1 LTADLSPLI
10 QCAGLLTAQFV
21 AWRTVP
27 SELRA
32 LRLTIK
38 LALFTAYSIV
48 LFRSELD
55 PLHAAPWGGD
65 PVRHLI
71 AQVLELAWWYLG
83 ARLATLIANS
93 LFFPQLWQKERL
105 FEDVLGAMIFLAA
118 SIAAVAY
125 VLELPVRGLLATS
138 GAVAIVVGLAVQST
152 LSDVFSGIVLNA
164 TRPYQLGDLISVDG
178 VDGKVIET
186 SWRATQLLNSAGD
199 VVTVPNT
206 LAAKVKI
213 VNLSRPNALH
223 GVSVLLH
230 VSPEARPTVVIEA
243 LQRAMLG
250 CDLALQTPASSVA
263 AVATDINSIVY
274 ELTCYVSELSKA
286 QDAKN
291 QLFDLA
297 FRHLAAAQVALRPLG
312 YPERAALKTTLPE
325 RLLARVEIFK
335 PLSAEEITE
344 LAAQSMR
351 YDVELGAILIK
362 ETDVADYLM
371 VIASGV
377 LSVHEKD
384 ACGELH
390 QLCKLGPGDSLG
402 ESGVLTGVS
411 LNVRVVADTNVTVY
425 KLNKSALTPLLKSN
439 PDVARRM
446 CSIIAKRQS
455 VAEQA
460 LHRDVEPKKIEG
472 IFQRIWDGMRSFHV
486 LGD

>member
-178 VDGKVIET
+178 LDGKVI
-186 SWRATQLLNSAGD
+186 
-199 VVTVPNT
+199 
-206 LAAKVKI
+206 
-213 VNLSRPNALH
+213 
-223 GVSVLLH
+223 VSF
-230 VSPEARPTVVIEA
+230 PR
-243 LQRAMLG
+243 
-250 CDLALQTPASSVA
+250 
-263 AVATDINSIVY
+263 N
-274 ELTCYVSELSKA
+274 
-286 QDAKN
+286 
-291 QLFDLA
+291 LA
-297 FRHLAAAQVALRPLG
+297 F
-312 YPERAALKTTLPE
+312 
-325 RLLARVEIFK
+325 
-335 PLSAEEITE
+335 
-344 LAAQSMR
+344 
-351 YDVELGAILIK
+351 
-362 ETDVADYLM
+362 
-371 VIASGV
+371 
-377 LSVHEKD
+377 
-384 ACGELH
+384 
-390 QLCKLGPGDSLG
+390 
-402 ESGVLTGVS
+402 
-411 LNVRVVADTNVTVY
+411 
-425 KLNKSALTPLLKSN
+425 
-439 PDVARRM
+439 
-446 CSIIAKRQS
+446 
-455 VAEQA
+455 
-460 LHRDVEPKKIEG
+460 
-472 IFQRIWDGMRSFHV
+472 QR
-486 LGD
+486 